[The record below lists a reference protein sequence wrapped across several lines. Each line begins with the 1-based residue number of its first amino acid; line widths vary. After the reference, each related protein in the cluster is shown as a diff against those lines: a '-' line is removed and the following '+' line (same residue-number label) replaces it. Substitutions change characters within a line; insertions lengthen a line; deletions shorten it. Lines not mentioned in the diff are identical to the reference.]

1 MLAHLRTEAY
11 PIYRQ
16 PVYPLLTEP
25 LSYDANLRRI
35 AAAKKTLLAE

>member
-16 PVYPLLTEP
+16 PVYPPLDEP
-25 LSYDANLRRI
+25 LSYESNLRRI
-35 AAAKKTLLAE
+35 ARAKRWV